1 MSTPCYYC
9 DLERGIDCKLC
20 IHKVDVAEL
29 IQQAHRDATEEVTK
43 AHKRGWEQAKREA
56 DSLLL
61 DLIDVVLES
70 KPVVQSARRAI
81 ANMPYKE
88 PRDD

>member
-29 IQQAHRDATEEVTK
+29 IQQAHRE
-43 AHKRGWEQAKREA
+43 GWEQSKRECVEIVQNYEH
-56 DSLLL
+56 DPDMEGDFVDQL
-61 DLIDVVLES
+61 DN
-70 KPVVQSARRAI
+70 AI
-81 ANMPYKE
+81 AAMEYGGKAN
-88 PRDD
+88 D